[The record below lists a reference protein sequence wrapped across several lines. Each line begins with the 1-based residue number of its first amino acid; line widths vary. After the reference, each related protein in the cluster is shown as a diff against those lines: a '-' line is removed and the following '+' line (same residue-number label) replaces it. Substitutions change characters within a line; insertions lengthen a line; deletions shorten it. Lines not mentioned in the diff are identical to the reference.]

1 MFRTPF
7 RRRFSSGGHRAPP
20 PAMAA
25 DPDGFASAPAALPR
39 KVLVVDDQ
47 RDLAELAEALL
58 SSHGLEVVV
67 AYSAQEALQA
77 LQLNTDI
84 DAVFSDIMMPGM
96 NGLDLADLVDERYP
110 HVKVVLTSG
119 YTLPSLLA
127 DRRKRYLF
135 APKPYNIATILT
147 LLRS

>member
-1 MFRTPF
+1 MYRPPV
-7 RRRFSSGGHRAPP
+7 RRRFSTDDRRAPP
-20 PAMAA
+20 PGATS
-25 DPDGFASAPAALPR
+25 DPDALASDAGAQLR

-47 RDLAELAEALL
+47 HDLAELAEALL
-58 SSHGLEVVV
+58 SSHGLDV
-67 AYSAQEALQA
+67 AVAHSAEEALQL
-77 LQLNTDI
+77 LQANTDI

-96 NGLDLADLVDERYP
+96 NGLDLADTIDERYP
-110 HVKVVLTSG
+110 HIKVVLTSG

>member
-1 MFRTPF
+1 MYRTPV
-7 RRRFSSGGHRAPP
+7 RRRFSTDDRRLPP
-20 PAMAA
+20 P
-25 DPDGFASAPAALPR
+25 GAPAEPDAFPSDPGALLR

-47 RDLAELAEALL
+47 HDLAELAEALL

-67 AYSAQEALQA
+67 AHSGEEALQA
-77 LQLNTDI
+77 LQDNTDI
-84 DAVFSDIMMPGM
+84 DALFSDIMMPGI

-110 HVKVVLTSG
+110 HIKVVLTSG

-135 APKPYNIATILT
+135 APKPYNIATILK